1 MFDEPEDMFGKVEKQ
16 PAPSMAPSAT
26 PSVIAPPPSYLP
38 TNYPFAQTES
48 LAATERATHSSKLK
62 IVLILV
68 IILLI
73 FGVSGVFAYFVMVQ
87 PINEASV
94 VNSVPDTGVITPSDE
109 EDPEPDPVVVTPPA
123 PAVTA
128 TPPQTITTNP
138 ASLLDSD
145 GDGLTNARELELGT
159 SVTKADTDGDGLGDR
174 EEVEVYGTNP
184 LKADTDGDG
193 YLDGEEVSRGYNP
206 NGTGKLF
213 GTVPSGS

>member
-1 MFDEPEDMFGKVEKQ
+1 MFDEPEDMFGKVEKN
-16 PAPSMAPSAT
+16 P
-26 PSVIAPPPSYLP
+26 VIEPPPSKLP
-38 TNYPFAQTES
+38 ISYPFAQTES
-48 LAATERATHSSKLK
+48 MEATEKATHGSKLK

-73 FGVSGVFAYFVMVQ
+73 LGVSGVFAYFVMVQ
-87 PINEASV
+87 PANEASV
-94 VNSVPDTGVITPSDE
+94 VNSVPDTGVTAPSNE
-109 EDPEPDPVVVTPPA
+109 EESESAPVVVTPPD
-123 PAVTA
+123 PVVTA

-145 GDGLTNARELELGT
+145 GDGLTNARELEIGT

-193 YLDGEEVSRGYNP
+193 YLDGEEVSKGYNP

-213 GTVPSGS
+213 GTVPNGN